1 MLPTTKPVQRL
12 ARDIASAA
20 RPWRVFALLLVVAV
34 SYLAL
39 TPAPPQ
45 GVDFGWD
52 KMNHLVAFTALAFS
66 ACLSYPASRR
76 TRLLLLCGL
85 LAYGGSIELL
95 QMLVPNRSTGWDD
108 LLADAIGIAFGAAV
122 AALVLRAAAAPS
134 LPSR

>member
-1 MLPTTKPVQRL
+1 M
-12 ARDIASAA
+12 
-20 RPWRVFALLLVVAV
+20 LLVVAV